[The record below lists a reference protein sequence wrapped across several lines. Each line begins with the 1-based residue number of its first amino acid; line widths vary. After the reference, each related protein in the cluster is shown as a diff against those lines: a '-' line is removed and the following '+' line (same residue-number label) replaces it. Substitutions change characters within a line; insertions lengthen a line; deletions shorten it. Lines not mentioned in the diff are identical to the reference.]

1 MAVLTST
8 ISGTLLGANY
18 SGGTGTPTAS
28 DDLYLA
34 NNMTLSGGTATVN
47 SIQQQ
52 GSGTL
57 TIASS
62 SATINAAINRTG
74 SANFIFIGNGLT
86 LTVNGAFSE
95 TGSGGWGIYGNANSS
110 SGNLILN
117 GQLTHN
123 GTAYPIVGLVNVTV
137 DGNVSVLSGAN
148 NSRTFYNINNGG
160 VLIINGNF
168 TTTGA
173 FTFSPFYFVAP
184 ATING
189 KLNVAVGTGFNPYQS
204 GLVVNGPGGC
214 SRSRSQI

>member
-123 GTAYPIVGLVNVTV
+123 GAAYPMLPWRASHGPIEATGNLVRRTCVTC
-137 DGNVSVLSGAN
+137 
-148 NSRTFYNINNGG
+148 R
-160 VLIINGNF
+160 
-168 TTTGA
+168 
-173 FTFSPFYFVAP
+173 FSTWVE
-184 ATING
+184 
-189 KLNVAVGTGFNPYQS
+189 GTSF
-204 GLVVNGPGGC
+204 
-214 SRSRSQI
+214 